1 MIPVRR
7 NRTTDI
13 VTYKLTAY
21 QVDTSVIF
29 DALVTDKFTYVC
41 NLKKYWK
48 NSFVFC
54 IRNYFFVIFFYKISL
69 H

>member
-13 VTYKLTAY
+13 VTYYKLTAY

-41 NLKKYWK
+41 NLKKY
-48 NSFVFC
+48 
-54 IRNYFFVIFFYKISL
+54 
-69 H
+69 

>member
-13 VTYKLTAY
+13 VTYYKLTAY

-29 DALVTDKFTYVC
+29 YALVPDKL
-41 NLKKYWK
+41 NLHMFVTLK
-48 NSFVFC
+48 N
-54 IRNYFFVIFFYKISL
+54 VILSSTIGR
-69 H
+69 